1 MIFYEPQ
8 EISLFCGHEGG
19 VLKAKLPRA
28 ALAVVG
34 HGRYEQLHDLL
45 ISTQSISLIRVD
57 IDVFSFQPT
66 VSHDP
71 YDTRHKQ
78 QES

>member
-8 EISLFCGHEGG
+8 EISVFCGHEGG
-19 VLKAKLPRA
+19 VLKAKIPRA
-28 ALAVVG
+28 ALAVAG
-34 HGRYEQLHDLL
+34 HGRYKQQRDLL
-45 ISTQSISLIRVD
+45 ISTQPISLIRVD
-57 IDVFSFQPT
+57 IDVFSCQPT